1 MSIRVQVPFHLQTL
15 AQTGPEVRLDAGQAP
30 TLRSLLL
37 ALETKYPALR
47 GAVYEHDKGKRR
59 PLIRFFACKEDYSFV
74 PLDTA
79 LPEAVQ
85 AGKEPFMIVGAIS
98 GG

>member
-1 MSIRVQVPFHLQTL
+1 MSIRVQIPFHLQTL
-15 AQTGPEVRLDAGQAP
+15 AQVGPEVALDAGPAP

-37 ALETKYPALR
+37 ALEAKYPALR

-59 PLIRFFACKEDYSFV
+59 PLIRFFACREDYSFV
-74 PLDTA
+74 PLDA
-79 LPEAVQ
+79 PLPAAVL